1 MEGEHQLLWA
11 EGPEELKQ
19 HHGQHRARLGE
30 VDGGVTQ
37 PPPCT
42 DEFPGELNL
51 APQIVRA
58 LERQTPQPERPDFLL
73 IGLGGLS
80 PHLGFVTSTR
90 RGPGN
95 LFGER
100 RDTAAHGVKFMGNE
114 KNGGNGGRNA
124 HAQRLQKDGPKSSG
138 QANLLGVG
146 PALASAP
153 MNPDEKSERAVIW
166 RKSPA
171 D

>member
-1 MEGEHQLLWA
+1 
-11 EGPEELKQ
+11 
-19 HHGQHRARLGE
+19 
-30 VDGGVTQ
+30 
-37 PPPCT
+37 
-42 DEFPGELNL
+42 
-51 APQIVRA
+51 
-58 LERQTPQPERPDFLL
+58 
-73 IGLGGLS
+73 
-80 PHLGFVTSTR
+80 
-90 RGPGN
+90 
-95 LFGER
+95 
-100 RDTAAHGVKFMGNE
+100 MGNE

-146 PALASAP
+146 LALASAP